1 MKLVRSVVDCVCQE
15 WTCIIISVTSLTSTH
30 RNTLTAHF
38 SRTSTL
44 SCGTLWVVAI
54 ISINP
59 STQFHQSNSSM
70 HHYECVALCKDNCLL
85 RGRFCARSLAS
96 CIWRSS
102 EDRSSWMFFIQVVHG
117 HPGGR
122 LQFSGGG
129 LKMAYSHPFVQD
141 AHTHTHTCLTT
152 LCPGLPGW
160 AGTRKVKPIW
170 ILLN

>member
-1 MKLVRSVVDCVCQE
+1 M
-15 WTCIIISVTSLTSTH
+15 H

-70 HHYECVALCKDNCLL
+70 HHCECVALCKDNCLL

-102 EDRSSWMFFIQVVHG
+102 EDRSSWMFFIQVVCG
-117 HPGGR
+117 RPGGR

-129 LKMAYSHPFVQD
+129 LKMAWLASAFSSICARRP
-141 AHTHTHTCLTT
+141 HTHTHTCLTT

-160 AGTRKVKPIW
+160 AGTRKVKPIR